1 MRVAIDGTT
10 RARDISRSWNF
21 GPSLKGG
28 RRKEQSQ
35 SCSGNAAKTESN
47 IGFDQFL
54 IRRMRP
60 VPHFPIASSSAG
72 TKGRDPS

>member
-1 MRVAIDGTT
+1 M
-10 RARDISRSWNF
+10 
-21 GPSLKGG
+21 GG

-72 TKGRDPS
+72 TNGREPS